1 MYAHPSQM
9 RLVEVNLFSFRIN
22 LVLVAEII
30 LNQEFVTPAKKK
42 EEFVTAILQ
51 QDKRSQTLQVNSI
64 SSPPITQS
72 VLQTTSSKL
81 CFFFSVSFLAVAC
94 FVCLAM

>member
-1 MYAHPSQM
+1 MLGIAMYAHPSQM

-42 EEFVTAILQ
+42 KSLLLLFCNKIKDRKLYKSILSLHHLSP
-51 QDKRSQTLQVNSI
+51 KVYYKLQVLSF
-64 SSPPITQS
+64 
-72 VLQTTSSKL
+72 V
-81 CFFFSVSFLAVAC
+81 FFLVFL
-94 FVCLAM
+94 FWL

>member
-1 MYAHPSQM
+1 MLGIAMYAHPSQM

-42 EEFVTAILQ
+42 KKSLLLLFCNKIKDRKLYKSILSLHHLSP
-51 QDKRSQTLQVNSI
+51 KVYYKLQVLSF
-64 SSPPITQS
+64 
-72 VLQTTSSKL
+72 V
-81 CFFFSVSFLAVAC
+81 FFF
-94 FVCLAM
+94 